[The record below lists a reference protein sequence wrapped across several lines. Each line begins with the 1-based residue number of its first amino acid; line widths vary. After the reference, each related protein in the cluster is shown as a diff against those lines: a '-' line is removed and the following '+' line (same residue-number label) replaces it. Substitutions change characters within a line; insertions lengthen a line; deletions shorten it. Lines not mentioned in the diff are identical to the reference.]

1 MTREEIMSSEY
12 DEKNRNPKSE
22 PGQTDR
28 DKNLGGRESNP
39 QGQQTERE
47 GEQEVW
53 REGQGRRSSETGSS
67 EPSGRSGGSGESGG
81 NETE

>member
-1 MTREEIMSSEY
+1 MSSEY
-12 DEKNRNPKSE
+12 DEKNRNPQSE

-28 DKNLGGRESNP
+28 DKNLGGREPNP

-53 REGQGRRSSETGSS
+53 REGQGNRTSESGRSS
-67 EPSGRSGGSGESGG
+67 EPSGRSGGSGES
-81 NETE
+81 ETE